1 MCFVKM
7 IDISSPKIDEP
18 KTILSIGDIH
28 YVNNNGRVLGLS
40 NLDSVHKVIFENG
53 DMPKI
58 DTILITGDV
67 INDVKDLE
75 DKNYRKNISSSLKSF
90 TSGIPTFVS
99 YGNHD
104 LMTKDS
110 IGKWTKADLQ
120 KYRDFIASFRN
131 IHSVENN
138 ELVSHEGFNL
148 TAYSPDFDYYERF
161 HEDTGY
167 YMNDF
172 INTFN
177 PSFDDK
183 TYNILLT
190 HTSSSLL
197 ESLED
202 GKLHTLENTDLVV
215 SGHMHNGVIP
225 FTKTYGLISPQFKF
239 FPKYAHGDI
248 ECYGTL
254 FVINGP
260 VNPILSFPIVNNIL
274 GPSVNIITLNK
285 GNEEVMRKRLIKF

>member
-67 INDVKDLE
+67 VDDVRDLE
-75 DKNYRKNISSSLKSF
+75 DKNYRKNISSSLRNF
-90 TSGIPTFVS
+90 TYGIPTFVS

-104 LMTKDS
+104 QMTKDT
-110 IGKWTKADLQ
+110 IRKWTKADLQ

-131 IHSVENN
+131 IYSVENN
-138 ELVSHEGFNL
+138 ELVLHEGFNL

-172 INTFN
+172 ISTFN
-177 PSFDDK
+177 PLFDNK

-190 HTSSSLL
+190 HSSSPLL

-248 ECYGTL
+248 ECYSTL

-260 VNPILSFPIVNNIL
+260 VNPILSFPVVNNIL
-274 GPSVNIITLNK
+274 GPSVNIITLNR
-285 GNEEVMRKRLIKF
+285 GCEEVMRKRLIKF

>member
-18 KTILSIGDIH
+18 KTILSMGDIH

-67 INDVKDLE
+67 VDDVRDLE
-75 DKNYRKNISSSLKSF
+75 DKDFRKNISSSLRNF
-90 TSGIPTFVS
+90 TYGIPTFVS

-148 TAYSPDFDYYERF
+148 TAYSPNFDYYERF

-172 INTFN
+172 ISTFN
-177 PSFDDK
+177 PLFDNK

-190 HTSSSLL
+190 HSSSPLL

-225 FTKTYGLISPQFKF
+225 FTKTYGLISPQSKF

-248 ECYGTL
+248 ECYDTL

>member
-18 KTILSIGDIH
+18 KTILSMGDIH
-28 YVNNNGRVLGLS
+28 YVNNNGNVLGLS

-67 INDVKDLE
+67 VDDVRDLE
-75 DKNYRKNISSSLKSF
+75 DKDFRKNISSSLRNF
-90 TSGIPTFVS
+90 TYGIPTFVS

-104 LMTKDS
+104 QMTKDTMR
-110 IGKWTKADLQ
+110 KWTKADLQ

-148 TAYSPDFDYYERF
+148 TAYSPNFDYYERF

-190 HTSSSLL
+190 HSSSPLL
-197 ESLED
+197 ETLED

-225 FTKTYGLISPQFKF
+225 FTKTYGLISPQSKF

-260 VNPILSFPIVNNIL
+260 VNPILTFPVVNNIL
-274 GPSVNIITLNK
+274 GPSVNIITLNR

>member
-40 NLDSVHKVIFENG
+40 NLDSVYKVIFENG

-67 INDVKDLE
+67 INDVRDLE
-75 DKNYRKNISSSLKSF
+75 DKNYRKNISSSLRNF
-90 TSGIPTFVS
+90 TYGIPTFVS

-110 IGKWTKADLQ
+110 IGKWT
-120 KYRDFIASFRN
+120 N
-131 IHSVENN
+131 
-138 ELVSHEGFNL
+138 
-148 TAYSPDFDYYERF
+148 
-161 HEDTGY
+161 TGY

-172 INTFN
+172 ISTFN
-177 PSFDDK
+177 PLFDNK

-190 HTSSSLL
+190 HSSSPLL

-225 FTKTYGLISPQFKF
+225 FTKTYGLISPQSKF

-248 ECYGTL
+248 ECYSTL

-260 VNPILSFPIVNNIL
+260 VNPILSFPVVNNIL
-274 GPSVNIITLNK
+274 GPSVNIITLNR
-285 GNEEVMRKRLIKF
+285 GCEEVMRKRLIKF

>member
-7 IDISSPKIDEP
+7 IDISSSKILEP
-18 KTILSIGDIH
+18 KTILSMGDIH
-28 YVNNNGRVLGLS
+28 YMNNNGKILGLS
-40 NLDSVHKVIFENG
+40 NLKSVHKVIFENG

-67 INDVKDLE
+67 INDVRDLE

-104 LMTKDS
+104 QMTKDT
-110 IGKWTKADLQ
+110 IRKWTKADLQ

-131 IHSVENN
+131 IYSVENN
-138 ELVSHEGFNL
+138 ELVLHEGFNL

-161 HEDTGY
+161 HEDIGY

-172 INTFN
+172 ISTFN
-177 PSFDDK
+177 PSFDNK

-190 HTSSSLL
+190 HSSSPLL

-225 FTKTYGLISPQFKF
+225 FTKTYGLISPQSKF

-248 ECYGTL
+248 ECYSTL

-260 VNPILSFPIVNNIL
+260 VNPILSFPVVNNIL
-274 GPSVNIITLNK
+274 GPSVNIITLNR
-285 GNEEVMRKRLIKF
+285 GCEEVMRKRLIKF